1 MNKVIEM
8 NSRKDYA
15 PRAPLIRA
23 KLEGADQALAAL
35 ESEIGP
41 IACDEAEGKAGAA
54 AKMQALNNK
63 INAAQAERHKLRS
76 ALRFAVEEDRRAVAA
91 GAARMRE
98 EQFSLFKKHA
108 DARLASLATMF
119 GALKTAAEAYSNYA
133 IQTNEMVVALPTG
146 TSMGTAAVGHN
157 GWGGSW
163 VGDLKKLIA
172 GEVFRVA
179 VPDQHGRGAR
189 LPFAQAPEFHASG
202 GADTIPPAIEL
213 MKQANDMILSSVEA
227 QMERLNHEALAAI
240 AHSETLKEAV

>member
-1 MNKVIEM
+1 MKVIEI
-8 NSRKDYA
+8 NTRKESA
-15 PRAPLIRA
+15 PRAPLIRE
-23 KLEGADQALAAL
+23 KLESADQTLAAL
-35 ESEIGP
+35 ESESGP
-41 IACDEAEGKAGAA
+41 LACDEAEGKTGAA
-54 AKMQALNNK
+54 AKMQALNSK
-63 INAAQAERHKLRS
+63 ISAARAERHKLRA

-119 GALKTAAEAYSNYA
+119 AALKTAADAYSNYA
-133 IQTNEMVVALPTG
+133 VQTSEMVVALPIG

-179 VPDQHGRGAR
+179 VSDKDGRGAR

-202 GADTIPPAIEL
+202 GTDAIPPAIEL
-213 MKQANDMILSSVEA
+213 MKQAHSKILSDIEA
-227 QMERLNHEALAAI
+227 QMDRLNQEALAAI
-240 AHSETLKEAV
+240 AQSETLKESA